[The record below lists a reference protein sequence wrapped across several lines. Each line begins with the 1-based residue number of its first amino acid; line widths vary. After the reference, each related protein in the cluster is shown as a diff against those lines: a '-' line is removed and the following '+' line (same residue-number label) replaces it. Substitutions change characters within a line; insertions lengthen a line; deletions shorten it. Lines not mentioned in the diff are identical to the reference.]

1 MTRLEMPMEVHEPSK
16 DPILVT
22 SGLKKVYTRN
32 RQALVALDST
42 ELTIYRGE
50 VLGVVGESGCG
61 KTTLGRCVIRAI
73 EPTAGQVRF
82 SPLGVPAVDLL
93 SLDKKTLKEYRKY
106 IQMIFQDPYSSLDP
120 RMTVFNII
128 SEPLIAQYRYTRTE
142 LEEKVAEI
150 IRLTG
155 LNPEFMHRYPHA
167 FSGGQRQ
174 RIGIARALVTR
185 PQFVICDEAVSA
197 LDVSIQAQ
205 IINLLR
211 DLQEQLGL
219 SYMFI
224 SHSLS
229 VVEHL
234 STRVCVMYLG
244 RVVELADTADL
255 FENPLHP
262 YTEALLSAHP
272 QPDPDYPSRRIIL
285 QGEVP
290 NPLNPPGGC
299 PFHPRCRYAVP
310 RCGTEVPVLRDI
322 TKGHQAA
329 CHLAEELRLEGVK
342 TERTAG

>member
-1 MTRLEMPMEVHEPSK
+1 MSVNALRPETGQE
-16 DPILVT
+16 PILVT
-22 SGLKKVYTRN
+22 KGLRKVYTRH
-32 RQALVALDST
+32 RQSLVALDST
-42 ELTIYRGE
+42 DLTIYRGE

-73 EPTAGQVRF
+73 EPTQGQVHF
-82 SPLGVPAVDLL
+82 SPQGVPGVDLL
-93 SLDKKTLKEYRKY
+93 ALDKKTLKEYRRH

-120 RMTVFNII
+120 RMTVYNII
-128 SEPLIAQYRYTRTE
+128 AEPLIAQYRYTRPQ

-197 LDVSIQAQ
+197 LDVSVQAQ

-244 RVVELADTADL
+244 RIVELADTADL
-255 FENPLHP
+255 FRTPLHP

-310 RCGTEVPVLRDI
+310 RCATEVPPLRHI
-322 TKGHQAA
+322 TDRHQAA
-329 CHLAEELRLEGVK
+329 CHLAEDLRLEGVR
-342 TERTAG
+342 TERTA

>member
-1 MTRLEMPMEVHEPSK
+1 MSEKVMQK

-22 SGLKKVYTRN
+22 KNLSKTYIRSK
-32 RQALVALDST
+32 QALVALDST
-42 ELTIYRGE
+42 SITINRGE

-73 EPTAGQVRF
+73 EPSTGEVWF
-82 SPLGVPAVDLL
+82 YPKGSEGVDLL
-93 SLDKKTLKEYRKY
+93 SLDKKKLKQQRRH

-128 SEPLIAQYRYTRTE
+128 AEPLYAQYQMTRNE
-142 LEEKVAEI
+142 LEEKVEEI
-150 IRLTG
+150 VRLTG

-174 RIGIARALVTR
+174 RVGIARALVTR

-197 LDVSIQAQ
+197 LDVSVQAQ

-219 SYMFI
+219 SYLFI

-234 STRVCVMYLG
+234 STRVAVMYLG
-244 RVVELADTADL
+244 RIVELAATQDL
-255 FENPLHP
+255 FVNPRHP

-290 NPLNPPGGC
+290 NPLSPPGGC
-299 PFHPRCRYAVP
+299 PFHPRCRYAVAL
-310 RCGTEVPVLRDI
+310 CESMVPPLTGFSDGRQV
-322 TKGHQAA
+322 A
-329 CHLAEELRLEGVK
+329 CHRAEELSLSGIAK
-342 TERTAG
+342 ERAAG